1 MKKII
6 ALIAAI
12 AFFATIG
19 LAKQKVTLLVDWF
32 PQGNQSGF
40 FQAQFDN
47 QYHDDLEIIIKSG
60 GPSINTTAQA
70 RGWFS

>member
-1 MKKII
+1 MLGRSNKMKKII

-19 LAKQKVTLLVDWF
+19 LAKQKVTLLMDWF

-40 FQAQFDN
+40 WQAQFDN
-47 QYHDDLEIIIKSG
+47 QYPVSYTHLTLQTIC
-60 GPSINTTAQA
+60 TV
-70 RGWFS
+70 

>member
-19 LAKQKVTLLVDWF
+19 LAKQKSNLIDGLVSSRKSKWF
-32 PQGNQSGF
+32 LAST
-40 FQAQFDN
+40 
-47 QYHDDLEIIIKSG
+47 I
-60 GPSINTTAQA
+60 
-70 RGWFS
+70 